1 MQRFTS
7 CPEACKF
14 AACISPHSVFPT
26 HGLLV
31 ASAGTDINQLL
42 YSMTSALA
50 LTGQGVLS
58 FWTLFEGPMSGKSRR
73 GKKRRRDDG
82 LAEYRTYGKDPLY
95 ADYCKQVITLVK
107 KGRQKDLPDELL
119 ASCSPA
125 AIITAMLELSEYRC
139 ASWHEGCPMYA
150 PKLDR
155 RATLEGV
162 EVSPVIAGKC
172 PMRKPLLCL
181 KDLLLRLGY
190 TESLATELN

>member
-1 MQRFTS
+1 
-7 CPEACKF
+7 
-14 AACISPHSVFPT
+14 
-26 HGLLV
+26 
-31 ASAGTDINQLL
+31 
-42 YSMTSALA
+42 
-50 LTGQGVLS
+50 
-58 FWTLFEGPMSGKSRR
+58 MSGKSRR
-73 GKKRRRDDG
+73 GKKMRRDDG

-190 TESLATELN
+190 TESLDAELN